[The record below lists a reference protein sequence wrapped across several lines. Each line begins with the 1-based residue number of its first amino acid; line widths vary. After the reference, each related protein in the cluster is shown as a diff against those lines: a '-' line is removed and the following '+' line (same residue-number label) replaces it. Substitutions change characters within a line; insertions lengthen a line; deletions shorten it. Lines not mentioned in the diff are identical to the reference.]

1 MERIVLSIQDDCM
14 NDYFII
20 QGQRPLQ
27 GEVHVTGNKNAALP
41 MLAAVLLTD
50 EPVTLHNV
58 PRIGDVATMLELLKG
73 LGVEQLS
80 NGGGTLTLQARNISS
95 RKLDRELATRIRAS
109 ILLAGPMLAREGSIR
124 FPPPGGDVIGRRR
137 IDTHLLAFEAMGA
150 QVEIDPERHL
160 IEIQSPNGLHPQDV
174 FLDEASVTA
183 TENAI
188 MAAALTPG
196 ETIIRNAASE
206 PHIQNLCRMLMGMGV
221 FIDGIGTNTL
231 TLVGAERL
239 HGGEFTIGPDLLEVG
254 SFLGLGAVTP
264 GELRIKDVRPDE
276 LHMVMH
282 VFRRRLGVNCWLE
295 GSDLVVGAEQSLE
308 IEMDVGG
315 AVPKIDDDPW
325 PHFPPDL
332 LSIALV
338 VATQANG
345 TVLVHEKMFESR
357 LFFVD
362 KLINMGARI
371 LLCDP
376 HRAVVVGPSQLYGQS
391 MSSPD
396 IRAGMALVIAA
407 LAAKGESVIA
417 NVAQIDRGYEGLERK
432 LKALGAGIER
442 TSSPRRRVI

>member
-1 MERIVLSIQDDCM
+1 MS
-14 NDYFII
+14 DYFVI

-58 PRIGDVATMLELLKG
+58 PRIGDVGTMLQLLQS
-73 LGVEQLS
+73 LGVEVLS
-80 NGGGTLTLQARNISS
+80 NGGPSLTLQARNILSYE
-95 RKLDRELATRIRAS
+95 LDRALATQIRAS
-109 ILLAGPMLAREGSIR
+109 ILLAGPLLARLGR
-124 FPPPGGDVIGRRR
+124 TVLPPPGGDVIGRRR

-150 QVEIDPERHL
+150 RVKTDPVRHL
-160 IEIQSPNGLHPQDV
+160 IEITAPLGLHAQDI

-196 ETIIRNAASE
+196 VTILRNAASE
-206 PHIQNLCRMLMGMGV
+206 PHIQDLCRMLIGMGV
-221 FIDGIGTNTL
+221 DISGVGANTL
-231 TLVGAERL
+231 TIQGAKRL
-239 HGGEFTIGPDLLEVG
+239 RGGEFTIGPDLLEVG
-254 SFLGLGAVTP
+254 SFLGLGAVTA
-264 GELRIKDVRPDE
+264 GELRIKGVRPDE
-276 LHMVMH
+276 LRMVLH
-282 VFRRRLGVNCWLE
+282 VFHDRLGVDCYLE
-295 GSDLVVGAEQSLE
+295 DTDLVVASEQHLE
-308 IEMDVGG
+308 VEMDVGG
-315 AVPKIDDDPW
+315 AVPKIDDGPW
-325 PHFPPDL
+325 PHFPADL
-332 LSIALV
+332 LSIALI
-338 VATQANG
+338 VATQAQG

-371 LLCDP
+371 VLCDP
-376 HRAVVVGPSQLYGQS
+376 HRAVVVGPSRLYGQS

-396 IRAGMALVIAA
+396 IRAGMTLVIAA
-407 LAAKGESVIA
+407 LAAQGQSVIA

-442 TSSPRRRVI
+442 TQSPRELLI

>member
-1 MERIVLSIQDDCM
+1 MS
-14 NDYFII
+14 DYFII

-27 GEVHVTGNKNAALP
+27 GEVRVTGNKNAALP
-41 MLAAVLLTD
+41 MLAATLLTD

-58 PRIGDVATMLELLKG
+58 PRIGDVTTMLELLKS

-80 NGGGTLTLQARNISS
+80 NGGSSLTLQAKNIHS
-95 RKLDRELATRIRAS
+95 RKVNRALATRIRAS
-109 ILLAGPMLAREGSIR
+109 ILLAGPMLAREGGII

-150 QVEIDPERHL
+150 EVVVDPIRHL
-160 IEIQSPNGLHPQDV
+160 IELTAPNGLHAQDI

-221 FIDGIGTNTL
+221 SIDGVGTNTL
-231 TLVGAERL
+231 TIVGAERL

-264 GELRIKDVRPDE
+264 GELRIAGVRPEE
-276 LHMVMH
+276 LRMVLH
-282 VFRRRLGVNCWLE
+282 VFRNRLGVNCWLDE
-295 GSDLVVGAEQSLE
+295 TTLVVGAEQDLE
-308 IEMDVGG
+308 VEMDVGG
-315 AVPKIDDDPW
+315 AVPKIDDGPW

-338 VATQANG
+338 VATQARG

-371 LLCDP
+371 ILCDP

-407 LAAKGESVIA
+407 LAARGESVIA
-417 NVAQIDRGYEGLERK
+417 NVAQIDRGYEGLELK
-432 LKALGAGIER
+432 LKSLGAGIER
-442 TSSPRRRVI
+442 TQGPAVLD

>member
-1 MERIVLSIQDDCM
+1 MSDF
-14 NDYFII
+14 FII

-27 GEVHVTGNKNAALP
+27 GEVRVTGNKNAALP

-58 PRIGDVATMLELLKG
+58 PRIGDVATMLEILRS

-80 NGGGTLTLQARNISS
+80 NGGSSLTLQARNIHS
-95 RKLDRELATRIRAS
+95 RKLDRALATHIRAS
-109 ILLAGPMLAREGSIR
+109 ILLAGPMLAREGGVIL
-124 FPPPGGDVIGRRR
+124 PPPGGDVIGRRR

-150 QVEIDPERHL
+150 VVNVDSARHL
-160 IEIQSPNGLHPQDV
+160 IEINAPAGLHAQDI

-183 TENAI
+183 TENAL

-196 ETIIRNAASE
+196 ETILRNAASE
-206 PHIQNLCRMLMGMGV
+206 PHIQNLCRMLEGMGAQ
-221 FIDGIGTNTL
+221 IDGLGANTL
-231 TLVGAERL
+231 IIHGAEHL

-276 LHMVMH
+276 LRMVLH
-282 VFRRRLGVNCWLE
+282 VFRKRLGVNCWLD
-295 GSDLVVGAEQSLE
+295 GSDLVVGSEQDLKV
-308 IEMDVGG
+308 EMDVGG
-315 AVPKIDDDPW
+315 AVPKIDDGPW

-338 VATQANG
+338 VATQAEG

-371 LLCDP
+371 ILCDP

-396 IRAGMALVIAA
+396 IRAGMTLVIAA
-407 LAAKGESVIA
+407 LAAQGESVIA

-432 LKALGAGIER
+432 LKALGAAIER
-442 TSSPRRRVI
+442 TSTLKNAAGW

>member
-1 MERIVLSIQDDCM
+1 MS
-14 NDYFII
+14 DYFVI

-27 GEVHVTGNKNAALP
+27 GEVRVTGNKNAALP

-50 EPVTLHNV
+50 EPVVLHNT
-58 PRIGDVATMLELLKG
+58 PRIGDVKTMLQLLQA
-73 LGVEQLS
+73 LGVEILS
-80 NGGGTLTLQARNISS
+80 NGGASITLQARNIHSH
-95 RKLDRELATRIRAS
+95 RLERALATQIRAS
-109 ILLAGPMLAREGSIR
+109 ILLVGPMLAREGR
-124 FPPPGGDVIGRRR
+124 VTFPPPGGDVIGRRR

-150 QVEIDPERHL
+150 VVDVDPGRHV
-160 IEIQSPNGLHPQDV
+160 IEIRTPDGLHAQDI

-183 TENAI
+183 TENAL

-196 ETIIRNAASE
+196 VTVLRNAASE
-206 PHIQNLCRMLMGMGV
+206 PHIQNLCRMLEGMGARIEGV
-221 FIDGIGTNTL
+221 GTNTL
-231 TLVGAERL
+231 TIQGAERL

-276 LHMVMH
+276 LRMVMH
-282 VFRRRLGVNCWLE
+282 VFRHRLGVNCWLD
-295 GSDLVVGAEQSLE
+295 GTDLVVGEEQDLQV
-308 IEMDVGG
+308 EMDVGG
-315 AVPKIDDDPW
+315 AVPKVDDGPW

-338 VATQANG
+338 VATQADG

-371 LLCDP
+371 ILCDP
-376 HRAVVVGPSQLYGQS
+376 HRAVVVGPSQLYGQT

-442 TSSPRRRVI
+442 TSSPKGLVI

>member
-1 MERIVLSIQDDCM
+1 M
-14 NDYFII
+14 NDYFVI
-20 QGQRPLQ
+20 QGGRPLQ
-27 GEVHVTGNKNAALP
+27 GDVHVTGNKNAALP
-41 MLAAVLLTD
+41 MLAATLLTD

-58 PRIGDVATMLELLKG
+58 PRIGDVDTMLELLKS
-73 LGVEQLS
+73 LGVEQIA
-80 NGGGTLTLQARNISS
+80 NGGSSLTLQARDINS
-95 RKLDRELATRIRAS
+95 RQLDRELATRIRAS
-109 ILLAGPMLAREGSIR
+109 ILLAGPMLARAGKIC

-150 QVEIDPERHL
+150 EVDVDPERHL
-160 IEIQSPNGLHPQDV
+160 IEIVAPAGLQPADI

-183 TENAI
+183 TENAL

-196 ETIIRNAASE
+196 KTIIRNAASE
-206 PHIQNLCRMLMGMGV
+206 PHIQNLCRMLAGMGAHIEGV
-221 FIDGIGTNTL
+221 GTNTL
-231 TLVGAERL
+231 TIIGAEHL

-254 SFLGLGAVTP
+254 SFLGLGAITP
-264 GELRIKDVRPDE
+264 GELRIKDVMADE
-276 LHMVMH
+276 LRMVLH
-282 VFRRRLGVNCWLE
+282 VFRRRLGVNCWLD
-295 GSDLVVGAEQSLE
+295 GNDLVVGAEQNLE

-315 AVPKIDDDPW
+315 AVPKIDDGPW

-338 VATQANG
+338 VATQADG

-371 LLCDP
+371 ILCDP

-396 IRAGMALVIAA
+396 IRAGMALVLAA

-417 NVAQIDRGYEGLERK
+417 NVTQIDRGYEGLERK
-432 LKALGAGIER
+432 LRALGAEIQR
-442 TSSPRRRVI
+442 TSRP